1 MAKQETLFEESSQ
14 GAVGA
19 MTVIMFVLSAA
30 LVLGGFILMGYGVNI
45 ELGTLELWTFSGG
58 LAATT
63 LGFLIPFSI
72 LPAIGK

>member
-1 MAKQETLFEESSQ
+1 MAKEETLFEESSQ

-19 MTVIMFVLSAA
+19 MTAVMFILSAI
-30 LVLGGFILMGYGVNI
+30 LMFGGFVLMGYGVNLS
-45 ELGTLELWTFSGG
+45 LGTMELWVFTAG

-63 LGFLIPFSI
+63 LGFLIPTAI

>member
-1 MAKQETLFEESSQ
+1 MAKQEALFEESSQ

-19 MTVIMFVLSAA
+19 TTAIIFVLSLI
-30 LVLGGFILMGYGVNI
+30 LVFGGFILMGYGVNI
-45 ELGTLELWTFSGG
+45 ELGTMELWTFTGG

-63 LGFLIPFSI
+63 IGFLIPFTI

>member
-19 MTVIMFVLSAA
+19 MTVIMFVLSVA

-63 LGFLIPFSI
+63 LGFILPFSI